1 MDDCVEY
8 DLEEIS
14 EAVKELER
22 TKKIPE
28 GAFLGGTKVPDAVVK
43 ACKTYV
49 DYRQDAQKKVQEYA
63 DPSSERLLPDLPVR
77 ERINWVAGNA
87 NSETRPSLLT
97 NGSSLR
103 SCVSTGSLPK
113 RHTSG
118 PLCSTWTIPSSS
130 RIGNE
135 SADGEPSSAQEWMRS
150 SNRSPNFTRW

>member
-1 MDDCVEY
+1 MNACVEY

-77 ERINWVAGNA
+77 ERVDWIAGNT
-87 NSETRPSLLT
+87 NSETRPSFLT
-97 NGSSLR
+97 DGSSSQSR
-103 SCVSTGSLPK
+103 VSTGSLPK
-113 RHTSG
+113 RRTSG
-118 PLCSTWTIPSSS
+118 PLC
-130 RIGNE
+130 
-135 SADGEPSSAQEWMRS
+135 
-150 SNRSPNFTRW
+150 